1 MNKDELKSKR
11 ASKIKDSGVVDLNSI
26 PLTTLSEAI
35 LINDNLEKLTEAVK
49 AIPVVELPEPM
60 EIPEYPEF
68 PSEMQISNLPEV
80 QKVEIT
86 NLPDEKDDK
95 ETVKLLQEI
104 LAESKKK
111 EQYAYDIEI
120 DPTLKEEL
128 RGLDG
133 EDGKDGIEIEPSEIV
148 SKLESLKGND
158 RLGVEAIKG
167 LDILINQIN
176 TKGKQFV
183 GSNARLLSLL
193 LDVNINS
200 PTNGQGL
207 VYNSASQK
215 WENDTV
221 SGGVSVSFE
230 SVSSNLSAYD
240 ATLNYNGSGDITS
253 ETPLSPSAL
262 ASAVWNSLAADFNVS
277 GTMGNKLNG
286 AGSAGDP
293 WTTDLDSYTTPGTA
307 GALMKKASKPKI
319 SL

>member
-11 ASKIKDSGVVDLNSI
+11 ASKIKDSGIVDLNSI

-158 RLGVEAIKG
+158 RLSVEAIKG
-167 LDILINQIN
+167 LDILINQVN

-200 PTNGQGL
+200 PTDGQGL
-207 VYNSASQK
+207 VYNSTSQK
-215 WENDTV
+215 WENGTI
-221 SGGVSVSFE
+221 SGGSVSFE

-253 ETPLSPSAL
+253 IVYSNGVTKTFNYTGEDITSIVLSGSTP
-262 ASAVWNSLAADFNVS
+262 S
-277 GTMGNKLNG
+277 G
-286 AGSAGDP
+286 
-293 WTTDLDSYTTPGTA
+293 
-307 GALMKKASKPKI
+307 I
-319 SL
+319 SLTKTLTYTDGDVTDIVYS